1 MHYLLFIMKCAI
13 IIIDIIIHCVYYSL
27 WEKEPPN
34 GARLTYLSVL
44 PLMDDAGTLGTLI
57 QNKYKN
63 VPENRYNKE
72 GYAQVSG
79 TIS

>member
-1 MHYLLFIMKCAI
+1 MRIMRAVPENHRNNPPLIKHY
-13 IIIDIIIHCVYYSL
+13 IIHFTTPYFT
-27 WEKEPPN
+27 
-34 GARLTYLSVL
+34 RLTYLSVL

-57 QNKYKN
+57 QNKYKY